1 MINYLKKYIIP
12 IVIVIVFVI
21 LCAIAVRSCQDAR
34 NDANNQRHNI
44 EALNDSI
51 HYWKTLSGQVVAE
64 KKILIGDLDVL
75 RLTNDSLANQVEELK
90 LKKPTSVVY
99 IKSEVIREKHDTTWI
114 KNDSLHNYHFD
125 FSDKWRELSGDVIYN
140 DSMIN
145 MTIDKDVVKLD
156 YIIAVDNGK
165 AKITSSNPYI
175 KMNEI
180 QGLEIKESKKK
191 RFHIGPYAGYGAGIH
206 DNKVIVTPEIGIG
219 LTYSLFGF

>member
-75 RLTNDSLANQVEELK
+75 RLTNDSLANQIEELK
-90 LKKPTSVVY
+90 
-99 IKSEVIREKHDTTWI
+99 
-114 KNDSLHNYHFD
+114 
-125 FSDKWRELSGDVIYN
+125 
-140 DSMIN
+140 
-145 MTIDKDVVKLD
+145 
-156 YIIAVDNGK
+156 
-165 AKITSSNPYI
+165 KI
-175 KMNEI
+175 E
-180 QGLEIKESKKK
+180 
-191 RFHIGPYAGYGAGIH
+191 
-206 DNKVIVTPEIGIG
+206 GIG
-219 LTYSLFGF
+219 DSKFDKLKQYITVK